1 MSMRALDSLIPK
13 VDDLL
18 ALEVEELA
26 GVLRIHLSSYGDNSG
41 NGIVSQGSLNQYNFF
56 NMLG

>member
-1 MSMRALDSLIPK
+1 MRALDSLIPK

>member
-13 VDDLL
+13 VGDLL
-18 ALEVEELA
+18 GLELEELA
-26 GVLRIHLSSYGDNSG
+26 GVLRIHLSSHGDNSG